1 MVDMG
6 NCQATDAAAVV
17 IQHPGGRVE
26 RLYWPTP
33 ASEVMRSN
41 PGHYVALIT
50 LCRLSQ
56 DPPQYEHGA
65 ASTAAAAGGASAG
78 ASTGEGVRFT
88 RVRLLRPKDTLVLG
102 QVYRLVTSQEVIKG
116 LRARKQEKMR
126 VQMELLKK
134 QRQQQQ
140 QHHDRQQYE
149 RWKAACS
156 DQGSDSSTGGTLQ
169 DADKDS
175 QAARQDR
182 SSRHRAAQPGRPR
195 QWRPSLQSI
204 SEAAS

>member
-1 MVDMG
+1 MG

-50 LCRLSQ
+50 LCRLPGEGVPAGH
-56 DPPQYEHGA
+56 PPGGGG
-65 ASTAAAAGGASAG
+65 STAAEGA
-78 ASTGEGVRFT
+78 RFT
-88 RVRLLRPKDTLVLG
+88 RVRLLRPKDNLLLG
-102 QVYRLVTSQEVIKG
+102 QVYRLVTSHEVIKG

-126 VQMELLKK
+126 AQMDVLKK
-134 QRQQQQ
+134 QRQ
-140 QHHDRQQYE
+140 HE
-149 RWKAACS
+149 RTKAPLRDEQCS
-156 DQGSDSSTGGTLQ
+156 ESAASSGGLAEPDQ
-169 DADKDS
+169 A
-175 QAARQDR
+175 QAAKEEERN
-182 SSRHRAAQPGRPR
+182 RHRVAQSTSRLR

-204 SEAAS
+204 SEVGG

>member
-1 MVDMG
+1 MG

-50 LCRLSQ
+50 LCRL
-56 DPPQYEHGA
+56 P
-65 ASTAAAAGGASAG
+65 
-78 ASTGEGVRFT
+78 GEGVPAGHPREAAAPPSLKG
-88 RVRLLRPKDTLVLG
+88 R
-102 QVYRLVTSQEVIKG
+102 EVIKG

-126 VQMELLKK
+126 AQMDVLKK
-134 QRQQQQ
+134 QRQ
-140 QHHDRQQYE
+140 HE
-149 RWKAACS
+149 RTKAPLRDELCS
-156 DQGSDSSTGGTLQ
+156 ESAASSGGLAEP
-169 DADKDS
+169 DHA
-175 QAARQDR
+175 QAAKEEERN
-182 SSRHRAAQPGRPR
+182 RHRVAQSTSRLR

-204 SEAAS
+204 SEVGG

>member
-1 MVDMG
+1 MG
-6 NCQATDAAAVV
+6 NCQATDVAAVV

-50 LCRLSQ
+50 PCRLPNQ
-56 DPPQYEHGA
+56 APQHQPGEPPAGPA
-65 ASTAAAAGGASAG
+65 A
-78 ASTGEGVRFT
+78 GEGVRFT

-126 VQMELLKK
+126 AQMEQFKQ
-134 QRQQQQ
+134 QRQYQRMKAPGDEQGLECPVAPEKDAQ
-140 QHHDRQQYE
+140 VGRQE
-149 RWKAACS
+149 R
-156 DQGSDSSTGGTLQ
+156 
-169 DADKDS
+169 
-175 QAARQDR
+175 
-182 SSRHRAAQPGRPR
+182 SRHRAAQPAGRPR

-204 SEAAS
+204 SEVGS

>member
-1 MVDMG
+1 MG

-50 LCRLSQ
+50 LCRLPEESAQ
-56 DPPQYEHGA
+56 QPGH
-65 ASTAAAAGGASAG
+65 THAAAGSAG
-78 ASTGEGVRFT
+78 ASGSTGGGEGVRFT

-126 VQMELLKK
+126 AQMELLKK
-134 QRQQQQ
+134 QRQQQEQ
-140 QHHDRQQYE
+140 QQQQE
-149 RWKAACS
+149 PQRLRMKTTA
-156 DQGSDSSTGGTLQ
+156 DEQGSDSSRPGGRVL
-169 DADKDS
+169 DPDKDS
-175 QAARQDR
+175 QVARQER
-182 SSRHRAAQPGRPR
+182 SRHRAAQPAGRPR